1 MKIKYRYLSLFLI
14 LFIGCKTPKNSFT
27 YTNDLIQET
36 SPYLQQHAHNPVNWF
51 AWHDE
56 TLEKA
61 KKEQKLMLISIGYS
75 ACHWC
80 HVMEKETFSDT
91 TAARLMNTHFI
102 NIKIDKEERPDV
114 DNHFMLVCQMAKGGS
129 CGWPLSIIALPDGR
143 PIWVGTYQPKKE
155 WIETL
160 NYFVKAQKDELPK
173 LEDYANQIKQGIQT
187 IDNQHFTNNGTKSF
201 SRDDLPFV
209 VDNIVKTLDFENGGQ
224 LGAPKFPTPGLF
236 DFLLHYSM
244 SDVGFRISDFDSVRT
259 ANRNPTPDIRNLLS
273 EGTPLERGVTT
284 TLDNM
289 ANGGI
294 YDHLQG
300 GFARYSTDAQWH
312 VPHFE
317 KMLYDNAQMVSLYS
331 HAFQASKKIHPEG
344 IGNPLYEKI
353 VRQTLA
359 FVEQEWLSSEGG
371 FYTAFDADSKGEEG
385 VFYTWKKA
393 EIDKILGK
401 NAAIF
406 NDFYEITV
414 TPSHAKRDD
423 AERIH
428 SDEAAGIKGGNWEA
442 GKNILHQKKSISTL
456 AKAYNLG
463 EKDAEM
469 LIENCKNAL
478 LQARNKR
485 TKPNLDDKILTG
497 WNALMLNGCI
507 HAYRAFSDPH
517 YLELAL
523 KNAQF
528 ILKNQVQKD
537 GRLNR
542 VFKFQA
548 DKNGRNTT
556 PVNGFLE
563 DYAYTIQ
570 AFISLYQ
577 VTFDEK
583 WLFEA
588 QKLADY
594 VLAHFEDS
602 KTGLFYFTSNL
613 DTSPLGRHSDVF
625 DNVLPNPN
633 AILALA
639 FLDLSTFLDKP
650 LYGEKAS
657 KMMQTMY
664 NAAITSGQSEA
675 YFNWCKLFS
684 TLINPPYEVAIV
696 GKNAQKLRLDLMQY
710 YVPNAL
716 FLGQNTEGGQLPLL
730 EGKFQEG
737 ETYIYVCKD
746 KVCKYPVKTVV
757 EALKLLNIQK
767 Q

>member
-14 LFIGCKTPKNSFT
+14 LFIGCKTPKNSFS

-160 NYFVKAQKDELPK
+160 SYFVKAQKEELPK

-187 IDNQHFTNNGTKSF
+187 IDNQHFTNNSTKNF

-209 VDNIVKTLDFENGGQ
+209 LDNIVKTIDFENGGQ
-224 LGAPKFPTPGLF
+224 LGIPKFPTPGLF
-236 DFLLHYSM
+236 DFLLHFHQTEKNA
-244 SDVGFRISDFDSVRT
+244 DVKNSKSNT
-259 ANRNPTPDIRNLLS
+259 ENPKHDEIL
-273 EGTPLERGVTT
+273 RGVTT

-317 KMLYDNAQMVSLYS
+317 KMLYDNAQMISLYS
-331 HAFQASKKIHPEG
+331 HAFQASKRIHPKA

-359 FVEQEWLSSEGG
+359 FVEQEWLSPEGG
-371 FYTAFDADSKGEEG
+371 FYTAFDADSEGEEG

-406 NDFYEITV
+406 NDFYGIT
-414 TPSHAKRDD
+414 
-423 AERIH
+423 E
-428 SDEAAGIKGGNWEA
+428 GGNWEA
-442 GKNILHQKKSISTL
+442 GKNILHQKKPLSTI
-456 AKAYNLG
+456 AKAYNLS

-469 LIENCKNAL
+469 LIENGKNTL
-478 LQARNKR
+478 LQTRNKR
-485 TKPNLDDKILTG
+485 IKPSLDNKILTG
-497 WNALMLNGCI
+497 WNALMMNGCI

-517 YLELAL
+517 YLDLAL

-537 GRLNR
+537 GKLNR
-542 VFKFQA
+542 IFKFQA

-639 FLDLSTFLDKP
+639 LLDLSTLLDKP

-664 NAAITSGQSEA
+664 NTAITMGQSEA

-684 TLINPPYEVAIV
+684 TLLNPTYEVAIV

-716 FLGQNTEGGQLPLL
+716 FLGEITDGSSRKNRARGQLPLL